1 MRKIEAIWAAG
12 PVIPVL
18 TVAHAADAAPLARAL
33 AAGGVRVAELTLRT
47 PAALEALSLMRAAAP
62 DLVVGMGTILEPG
75 QAHASIAAGAQFL
88 VSPGLTDE
96 LIRCFQGVDTP
107 VLPGVATVS
116 EAMVA
121 RCAGF
126 SALKFFPAE
135 AAGGTQ
141 YLAALAGP
149 LPDLAFCP
157 TGGISLKTARDYL
170 ALENVVCV
178 GSSWIAPANLIAAGD
193 FAGIEER
200 ARAAAALGMA

>member
-18 TVAHAADAAPLARAL
+18 TVTHAPDAGPLARAL
-33 AAGGVRVAELTLRT
+33 VAGGVRVAELTLRT
-47 PAALEALSLMRAAAP
+47 PAALDALSIMRAAAP

-88 VSPGLTDE
+88 VSPGLTND
-96 LIRCFQGVDTP
+96 LILCFRDLDTP

-116 EAMVA
+116 EAMTA
-121 RCAGF
+121 RGAGF

-135 AAGGTQ
+135 AAGGVE
-141 YLAALAGP
+141 YLSALAGP

-157 TGGISLKTARDYL
+157 TGGISPKNAGDYL
-170 ALENVVCV
+170 ALGNVVCV
-178 GSSWIAPANLIAAGD
+178 GSSWIAPAHLIADGD
-193 FAGIEER
+193 FGAIEER
-200 ARAAAALGMA
+200 ARAAAALGAA